1 MFEVWATY
9 PLNLNVWIKLTQN
22 LPSSK
27 PFSSEVTVYKMLIE
41 YEKLMAPVNSDFF
54 FKITFFSPNHSEIN
68 QLHNSLKFPNFKI
81 TYCRATV
88 WVILHLKNNHDKY
101 IRELKKL
108 NV

>member
-1 MFEVWATY
+1 MEKGDAFYFQMFEVWATY

-54 FKITFFSPNHSEIN
+54 FKSLFFPPTTRKSTSSIT
-68 QLHNSLKFPNFKI
+68 L
-81 TYCRATV
+81 
-88 WVILHLKNNHDKY
+88 
-101 IRELKKL
+101 
-108 NV
+108 